1 VIDHLDLH
9 FGSALEL
16 LDHPGNDVIRPSER
30 PRCLGDLGDNLL
42 TGRSDHAMVL
52 GYRIKG
58 RLYRLANL
66 V

>member
-1 VIDHLDLH
+1 
-9 FGSALEL
+9 LEL
-16 LDHPGNDVIRPSER
+16 LDHPGNDVIRPSEH

>member
-30 PRCLGDLGDNLL
+30 PRDLGDLGNHLRI
-42 TGRSDHAMVL
+42 GRSDHAVVL
-52 GYRIKG
+52 GYRIDG
-58 RLYRLANL
+58 RLYRFANL

>member
-30 PRCLGDLGDNLL
+30 PRDLGDLSNNLRI
-42 TGRSDHAMVL
+42 GRGNHAMVL